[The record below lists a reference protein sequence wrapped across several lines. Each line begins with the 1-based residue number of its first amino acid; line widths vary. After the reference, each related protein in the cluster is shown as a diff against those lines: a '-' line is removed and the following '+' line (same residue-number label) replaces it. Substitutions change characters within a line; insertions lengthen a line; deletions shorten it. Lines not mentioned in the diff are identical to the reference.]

1 MIGVAMPKIVSL
13 SKSAQHSFSK
23 TTCKSLTL
31 IEGEGVEDDAHR
43 GTLVKH
49 RSRVKASPT
58 APNLRQVHLIHYE
71 LIAQLQKSGFDIQAA
86 TMGENITTEGI
97 DLLSLPRGTQL
108 EIGENA
114 LIQITGLR
122 NPCKQL
128 DNFASGLLAAVLD
141 RAQDG
146 SLIRKAGIMAV
157 VESGGEVVIGDII
170 TVQLPAEPHQN
181 LERV

>member
-1 MIGVAMPKIVSL
+1 MPKIVSL

-128 DNFASGLLAAVLD
+128 DNYQQGLTAAVLAKD
-141 RAQDG
+141 NKG
-146 SLIRKAGIMAV
+146 NLIRKAGIMGIVLRGADISV
-157 VESGGEVVIGDII
+157 GDSIKVI
-170 TVQLPAEPHQN
+170 LPPEPYHP
-181 LERV
+181 LLPV